1 MADTKPTAPL
11 DLSLFDN
18 LDSSSA
24 QALTVPSVAKLPAT
38 ADPRLA
44 PETRP
49 ERLVEIANLDQGDL
63 AAAQASAAKVDFRA
77 IPRRFFPMVKVCWR
91 AVPRRPVNC

>member
-18 LDSSSA
+18 LDSSPA
-24 QALTVPSVAKLPAT
+24 QALTVPSVAQLPAT

-44 PETRP
+44 PETQP
-49 ERLVEIANLDQGDL
+49 ERLVEIANLNQGDL
-63 AAAQASAAKVDFRA
+63 AAA
-77 IPRRFFPMVKVCWR
+77 
-91 AVPRRPVNC
+91 

>member
-24 QALTVPSVAKLPAT
+24 QALTVPSVAKLPAM

-44 PETRP
+44 PEAQP
-49 ERLVEIANLDQGDL
+49 ERLVEIANLNQGDL
-63 AAAQASAAKVDFRA
+63 AAKICRRKQAAAGPPH
-77 IPRRFFPMVKVCWR
+77 PRG
-91 AVPRRPVNC
+91 